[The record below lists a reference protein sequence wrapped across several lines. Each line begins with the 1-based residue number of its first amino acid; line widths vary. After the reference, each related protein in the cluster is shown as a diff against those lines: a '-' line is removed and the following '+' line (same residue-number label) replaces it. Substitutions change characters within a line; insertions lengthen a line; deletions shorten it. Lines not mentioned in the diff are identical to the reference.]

1 MKDYQQA
8 KKEKIMA
15 YIKNK
20 GIQMAINI
28 PSDCREEVML
38 LIKGKGEGEVSDET
52 LSYLV
57 AGYEVLEEP
66 VKGPAIEEPVVKEKF
81 EEGKVEEQPKPK
93 NKKKNKNELS

>member
-1 MKDYQQA
+1 
-8 KKEKIMA
+8 MA

-38 LIKGKGEGEVSDET
+38 LVKGKGEGEVSDET

-66 VKGPAIEEPVVKEKF
+66 VKGPVIEEPAIEEPVVKEEF